1 MTKYNSRNKV
11 KLSSSDWALQ
21 ISEGQVIIE
30 VLVRLREQRRPD
42 GPQGAEGVDLPDGGR
57 GGSPGAGRGR
67 GALDG
72 DHQHSFL
79 TI

>member
-1 MTKYNSRNKV
+1 M
-11 KLSSSDWALQ
+11 
-21 ISEGQVIIE
+21 
-30 VLVRLREQRRPD
+30 RLREQRRSD

-57 GGSPGAGRGR
+57 GGPPGAGRGR

-72 DHQHSFL
+72 DHPHSFL

>member
-1 MTKYNSRNKV
+1 MTIKSN
-11 KLSSSDWALQ
+11 WTLQ
-21 ISEGQVIIE
+21 ISEGEVIIE

-42 GPQGAEGVDLPDGGR
+42 GPQGAEGVDLPEGGR
-57 GGSPGAGRGR
+57 GGPQGAQHGLGAGRGR

-72 DHQHSFL
+72 DHPHSFV